1 MRHLFL
7 STLALGLAFALNA
20 QQNLRVLFIGNS
32 YIYTNNLP
40 LLTANVAL
48 SMGDTLTY
56 DSNTIGGYTLE
67 QHSTNATTISKI
79 AAQPWDY
86 VILQEQSQLPSF
98 PPGQVQADVLPYADS
113 LVRMVRANDM
123 CTKPMFYMTWGR
135 KNGDASNCA
144 NYPPLCTYS
153 GMQQRLHDSYL
164 LMAQLNQAEVAPVGV
179 VWRTVRDSF
188 PSIELYNPDESHPS
202 IKGGYLAACTFYASL
217 FHKSPIGA
225 SYPSGVSSTEA
236 SDIQRMA
243 HNIVFDSLPSWY
255 IDTTT
260 VLADFT
266 VATNDSGLVSFANS
280 SLNAAQYY
288 WDFGDGNNSNDVSPV
303 HQYADTGNYVVQ
315 LVATVD
321 CKNADTLTQ
330 SVAVSFPVD
339 TIIDTIGTAIAPLN
353 DDLKLLI
360 YPNPS
365 TNFVTVNGLGTGTSI
380 IEVYQCNGQRVFSQ
394 KVSGEARIDTQNWP
408 VGVHLVKA
416 ISTNGVTRLGRLTIL
431 R

>member
-1 MRHLFL
+1 M
-7 STLALGLAFALNA
+7 LALGLAFTLNA

-79 AAQPWDY
+79 AAQSWDY

-98 PPGQVQADVLPYADS
+98 PPGQVQTDVLPYADS
-113 LVRMVRANDM
+113 LVRMVRANDS
-123 CTKPMFYMTWGR
+123 CTKPIFYMTWGR

-144 NYPPLCTYS
+144 NYAPLCTYS

-188 PSIELYNPDESHPS
+188 PAIELYNPDQSHPS
-202 IKGGYLAACTFYASL
+202 IKGSYLAACTFYASL

-225 SYPSGVSSTEA
+225 SYPNGVSATEA
-236 SDIQRMA
+236 SDIQRIA
-243 HNIVFDSLPSWY
+243 HNIVSDSLTTWY

-260 VLADFT
+260 VLADF
-266 VATNDSGLVSFANS
+266 AIAANDSGLVSFTNS
-280 SLNAAQYY
+280 TLNAAQYF
-288 WDFGDGNNSNDVSPV
+288 WDFGDGSSSNDASPV

-330 SVAVSFPVD
+330 TVVVTFPVD
-339 TIIDTIGTAIAPLN
+339 TIIDTTGTGITHV
-353 DDLKLLI
+353 DDVSRLLI

-365 TNFVTVNGLGTGTSI
+365 TSFIIVNGLGIGTSTMEI
-380 IEVYQCNGQRVFSQ
+380 YHRNGQQVLSK
-394 KVSGEARIDTQNWP
+394 KVSGDTRIETQNWP
-408 VGVHLVKA
+408 AGVYLVKA
-416 ISTNGVTRLGRLTIL
+416 VSTNGITRMGRITIL